1 MMGGG
6 KISRLLFVPLLALAA
21 MVATAGYF
29 MPQIREALFFKPQR
43 NRVEAAVLQLA
54 ERERAFH
61 HAKGRFETFGAA
73 SMDALQ
79 ALAVDRQ
86 DWPSDNFQFD
96 ASTTPQKGLRVRA
109 LPRSE
114 AVQGL
119 HVAPQIFVAELAP
132 TGGITRSGWVP

>member
-1 MMGGG
+1 MDWS
-6 KISRLLFVPLLALAA
+6 KASHLTFVPLAALA
-21 MVATAGYF
+21 VIVGTAGYF
-29 MPQIREALFFKPQR
+29 MPDIREAAFFKPQR
-43 NRVEAAVLQLA
+43 AHAEAAVLQLA
-54 ERERAFH
+54 ARERVFRRAQ
-61 HAKGRFETFGAA
+61 GRFETFGAA

-96 ASTTPQKGLRVRA
+96 ASVTAGNGLRIRA

-119 HVAPQIFVAELAP
+119 HVGAQMYVAELTP
-132 TGGITRSGWVP
+132 SGGIARSGWYP